1 MKRRQERTQLTEAHK
16 KKIYLFAIIVALIFI
31 AAVGYLVGKPMV
43 EFVREPERFR
53 AWVDSS
59 GFVSRVIF
67 VGMVIFQL
75 IIALIPGEPLEMGA
89 GYAFGAWEG
98 TILCIIG
105 CVIGSA
111 LVFLFVRRFGVKLV
125 EVFFPREKIRSLRF
139 LQDSRRLNLL
149 TFIVFF
155 IPGTPKDLLS
165 YFIGLTDMKL
175 GTWLLITAVARIPS
189 IVTSTVTGDAL
200 GLKDYQFAL
209 IAFGVTLALSLAGIL
224 VYRRLSARRHPTAK
238 EGSYAQRH
246 TDRPT
251 DRNAAHPQNR
261 RTRGCGGRVSRT
273 VRQLQGQDRP
283 FPLEYIESGR

>member
-1 MKRRQERTQLTEAHK
+1 MKRKRERAQLTEAHK

-89 GYAFGAWEG
+89 GYAFGAVEG

-175 GTWLLITAVARIPS
+175 GTWLCITAVARIPS

-224 VYRRLSARRHPTAK
+224 VYRRLSARRHPN
-238 EGSYAQRH
+238 G
-246 TDRPT
+246 
-251 DRNAAHPQNR
+251 
-261 RTRGCGGRVSRT
+261 
-273 VRQLQGQDRP
+273 
-283 FPLEYIESGR
+283 

>member
-1 MKRRQERTQLTEAHK
+1 MSKERQRPEITEAHK
-16 KKIYLFAIIVALIFI
+16 KKIYLIAIIVALVFVGV
-31 AAVGYLVGKPMV
+31 VGYLVGKPMI

-59 GFVSRVIF
+59 GFASRVIF
-67 VGMVIFQL
+67 VGMVVFQL

-89 GYAFGAWEG
+89 GYAFGAVEG

-139 LQDSRRLNLL
+139 LQDSRRLDLL

-175 GTWLLITAVARIPS
+175 GTWLFITAVARIPS

-209 IAFGVTLALSLAGIL
+209 IAFGVTLALSLVGIL
-224 VYRRLSARRHPTAK
+224 VYRRLSARRHPN
-238 EGSYAQRH
+238 G
-246 TDRPT
+246 
-251 DRNAAHPQNR
+251 
-261 RTRGCGGRVSRT
+261 
-273 VRQLQGQDRP
+273 
-283 FPLEYIESGR
+283 

>member
-16 KKIYLFAIIVALIFI
+16 KKIYLFAIVVALLFI

-89 GYAFGAWEG
+89 GYAFGAVEG

-175 GTWLLITAVARIPS
+175 GTWLFITAVARIPS

-224 VYRRLSARRHPTAK
+224 VYRRLSARRHPN
-238 EGSYAQRH
+238 G
-246 TDRPT
+246 
-251 DRNAAHPQNR
+251 
-261 RTRGCGGRVSRT
+261 
-273 VRQLQGQDRP
+273 
-283 FPLEYIESGR
+283 

>member
-31 AAVGYLVGKPMV
+31 GAVGYLVGKPMV
-43 EFVREPERFR
+43 DFVREPERFR

-67 VGMVIFQL
+67 VGMVVFQL

-89 GYAFGAWEG
+89 GYAFGAVEG

-125 EVFFPREKIRSLRF
+125 EVFFPREKIRSMRF

-175 GTWLLITAVARIPS
+175 GTWLCITAVARIPS

-209 IAFGVTLALSLAGIL
+209 IAFGVTLALSLLGIL
-224 VYRRLSARRHPTAK
+224 VYRRLSARRHPN
-238 EGSYAQRH
+238 G
-246 TDRPT
+246 
-251 DRNAAHPQNR
+251 
-261 RTRGCGGRVSRT
+261 
-273 VRQLQGQDRP
+273 
-283 FPLEYIESGR
+283 

>member
-1 MKRRQERTQLTEAHK
+1 MKRRRERAQLTEAHK
-16 KKIYLFAIIVALIFI
+16 KKIYLFAIVVALLFI

-59 GFVSRVIF
+59 GFVSRVVF
-67 VGMVIFQL
+67 VGMVVFQL

-89 GYAFGAWEG
+89 GYAFGAVEG

-139 LQDSRRLNLL
+139 LQDSRRLDLL

-224 VYRRLSARRHPTAK
+224 VYRRLSARRHPN
-238 EGSYAQRH
+238 G
-246 TDRPT
+246 
-251 DRNAAHPQNR
+251 
-261 RTRGCGGRVSRT
+261 
-273 VRQLQGQDRP
+273 
-283 FPLEYIESGR
+283 

>member
-16 KKIYLFAIIVALIFI
+16 KKIYLFAIVVALIFI
-31 AAVGYLVGKPMV
+31 GAVGYLVGKPMV

-67 VGMVIFQL
+67 VGMVVFQL

-89 GYAFGAWEG
+89 GYAFGAVEG
-98 TILCIIG
+98 TLLCILG

-125 EVFFPREKIRSLRF
+125 EVFFSREKIRSLRF

-175 GTWLLITAVARIPS
+175 GTWLFITAVARIPS

-209 IAFGVTLALSLAGIL
+209 IAFGVTLALSLLGIL
-224 VYRRLSARRHPTAK
+224 VYRRLSARRHPN
-238 EGSYAQRH
+238 G
-246 TDRPT
+246 
-251 DRNAAHPQNR
+251 
-261 RTRGCGGRVSRT
+261 
-273 VRQLQGQDRP
+273 
-283 FPLEYIESGR
+283 

>member
-1 MKRRQERTQLTEAHK
+1 MKRRRERMQLTEAHK

-31 AAVGYLVGKPMV
+31 AAVGYLVGKPMI

-98 TILCIIG
+98 TILCIIC

-224 VYRRLSARRHPTAK
+224 VYRRLSARRHPN
-238 EGSYAQRH
+238 G
-246 TDRPT
+246 
-251 DRNAAHPQNR
+251 
-261 RTRGCGGRVSRT
+261 
-273 VRQLQGQDRP
+273 
-283 FPLEYIESGR
+283 

>member
-1 MKRRQERTQLTEAHK
+1 MKRKRERAQLTEAHK
-16 KKIYLFAIIVALIFI
+16 KKIYLFAIVVALLFI

-43 EFVREPERFR
+43 DFVREPERFR

-67 VGMVIFQL
+67 VGMVVFQL
-75 IIALIPGEPLEMGA
+75 VIALIPGEPLEMGA
-89 GYAFGAWEG
+89 GYAFGAVEG
-98 TILCIIG
+98 TILCIAG
-105 CVIGSA
+105 CVVGSA

-139 LQDSRRLNLL
+139 LQDSRRLDLL

-209 IAFGVTLALSLAGIL
+209 IAFGVTLALSLLGIL
-224 VYRRLSARRHPTAK
+224 VYRRLSARRHPN
-238 EGSYAQRH
+238 G
-246 TDRPT
+246 
-251 DRNAAHPQNR
+251 
-261 RTRGCGGRVSRT
+261 
-273 VRQLQGQDRP
+273 
-283 FPLEYIESGR
+283 

>member
-31 AAVGYLVGKPMV
+31 GAVGYLVGKPMV
-43 EFVREPERFR
+43 EFVREPERLR

-59 GFVSRVIF
+59 GFVSRVVF
-67 VGMVIFQL
+67 VGMVVFQL

-175 GTWLLITAVARIPS
+175 GTWLCITAVARIPS

-224 VYRRLSARRHPTAK
+224 VYRRLSARRHPN
-238 EGSYAQRH
+238 G
-246 TDRPT
+246 
-251 DRNAAHPQNR
+251 
-261 RTRGCGGRVSRT
+261 
-273 VRQLQGQDRP
+273 
-283 FPLEYIESGR
+283 

>member
-1 MKRRQERTQLTEAHK
+1 MKRRRERMQLTEAHK

-31 AAVGYLVGKPMV
+31 AAVGYLVGKPMI
-43 EFVREPERFR
+43 EFMREPERFR

-67 VGMVIFQL
+67 VGMVVFQL

-224 VYRRLSARRHPTAK
+224 VYRRLSARRHPN
-238 EGSYAQRH
+238 G
-246 TDRPT
+246 
-251 DRNAAHPQNR
+251 
-261 RTRGCGGRVSRT
+261 
-273 VRQLQGQDRP
+273 
-283 FPLEYIESGR
+283 

>member
-1 MKRRQERTQLTEAHK
+1 MKRKRERAQLTEAHK
-16 KKIYLFAIIVALIFI
+16 KKIYLFAIVVALLFI

-67 VGMVIFQL
+67 VGMVVFQL

-89 GYAFGAWEG
+89 GYAFGAVEG

-175 GTWLLITAVARIPS
+175 GTWLCITAVARIPS

-224 VYRRLSARRHPTAK
+224 VYRRLSARRHPN
-238 EGSYAQRH
+238 G
-246 TDRPT
+246 
-251 DRNAAHPQNR
+251 
-261 RTRGCGGRVSRT
+261 
-273 VRQLQGQDRP
+273 
-283 FPLEYIESGR
+283 

>member
-1 MKRRQERTQLTEAHK
+1 MKRRQERAQLTEAHK

-59 GFVSRVIF
+59 GFASRVIF
-67 VGMVIFQL
+67 VGMVVFQL

-89 GYAFGAWEG
+89 GYAFGAVEG

-175 GTWLLITAVARIPS
+175 GTWLCITAVARIPS

-209 IAFGVTLALSLAGIL
+209 IAFGVTLALSLLGIL
-224 VYRRLSARRHPTAK
+224 VYRRLSARRHPN
-238 EGSYAQRH
+238 G
-246 TDRPT
+246 
-251 DRNAAHPQNR
+251 
-261 RTRGCGGRVSRT
+261 
-273 VRQLQGQDRP
+273 
-283 FPLEYIESGR
+283 

>member
-1 MKRRQERTQLTEAHK
+1 MKRKRERAQLTEAHK
-16 KKIYLFAIIVALIFI
+16 KKIYLFAIVVALLFI

-59 GFVSRVIF
+59 GFMSRVIF
-67 VGMVIFQL
+67 VGMVVFQL
-75 IIALIPGEPLEMGA
+75 VIALIPGEPLEMGA

-200 GLKDYQFAL
+200 GLKNYQFAL
-209 IAFGVTLALSLAGIL
+209 IAFGVTLALSLLGIL
-224 VYRRLSARRHPTAK
+224 VYRRLSARRHPN
-238 EGSYAQRH
+238 G
-246 TDRPT
+246 
-251 DRNAAHPQNR
+251 
-261 RTRGCGGRVSRT
+261 
-273 VRQLQGQDRP
+273 
-283 FPLEYIESGR
+283 

>member
-16 KKIYLFAIIVALIFI
+16 KKIYLFTIIVALIFI
-31 AAVGYLVGKPMV
+31 GAVGYLVGKPMV

-67 VGMVIFQL
+67 VGMVVFQL

-89 GYAFGAWEG
+89 GYAFGAVEG

-175 GTWLLITAVARIPS
+175 GTWLCITAVARIPS

-209 IAFGVTLALSLAGIL
+209 IAFGVTLALSLLGIL
-224 VYRRLSARRHPTAK
+224 VYRRLSARRHPN
-238 EGSYAQRH
+238 G
-246 TDRPT
+246 
-251 DRNAAHPQNR
+251 
-261 RTRGCGGRVSRT
+261 
-273 VRQLQGQDRP
+273 
-283 FPLEYIESGR
+283 

>member
-31 AAVGYLVGKPMV
+31 AAVGYLVGKPMI
-43 EFVREPERFR
+43 EFVREPESFR

-67 VGMVIFQL
+67 VGMVVFQL

-89 GYAFGAWEG
+89 GYAFGAVEG

-209 IAFGVTLALSLAGIL
+209 IAFGVTLALSLLGIL
-224 VYRRLSARRHPTAK
+224 VYRRLSARRHPN
-238 EGSYAQRH
+238 G
-246 TDRPT
+246 
-251 DRNAAHPQNR
+251 
-261 RTRGCGGRVSRT
+261 
-273 VRQLQGQDRP
+273 
-283 FPLEYIESGR
+283 

>member
-1 MKRRQERTQLTEAHK
+1 MKRRRERAQLTEAHK

-31 AAVGYLVGKPMV
+31 GAVGYLVGKPMV

-67 VGMVIFQL
+67 VGMVVFQL

-175 GTWLLITAVARIPS
+175 GTWLCITAVARIPS

-224 VYRRLSARRHPTAK
+224 VYRRLSARRHPN
-238 EGSYAQRH
+238 G
-246 TDRPT
+246 
-251 DRNAAHPQNR
+251 
-261 RTRGCGGRVSRT
+261 
-273 VRQLQGQDRP
+273 
-283 FPLEYIESGR
+283 

>member
-1 MKRRQERTQLTEAHK
+1 MKRRQERAQLTEAHK
-16 KKIYLFAIIVALIFI
+16 KKIYLFAIVVALIFI
-31 AAVGYLVGKPMV
+31 GAVGYLVGKPMI

-67 VGMVIFQL
+67 VGMVVFQL

-89 GYAFGAWEG
+89 GYAFGAVEG

-175 GTWLLITAVARIPS
+175 GTWLFITAVARIPS

-224 VYRRLSARRHPTAK
+224 VYRRLSARRHPN
-238 EGSYAQRH
+238 G
-246 TDRPT
+246 
-251 DRNAAHPQNR
+251 
-261 RTRGCGGRVSRT
+261 
-273 VRQLQGQDRP
+273 
-283 FPLEYIESGR
+283 

>member
-1 MKRRQERTQLTEAHK
+1 MKRRRERMQLTEAHK

-31 AAVGYLVGKPMV
+31 GAVGYLVGKPMV

-67 VGMVIFQL
+67 VGMVVFQL

-89 GYAFGAWEG
+89 GYAFGAVEG

-209 IAFGVTLALSLAGIL
+209 IAFGVTLALSLLGIL
-224 VYRRLSARRHPTAK
+224 VYRRLSARRHPN
-238 EGSYAQRH
+238 G
-246 TDRPT
+246 
-251 DRNAAHPQNR
+251 
-261 RTRGCGGRVSRT
+261 
-273 VRQLQGQDRP
+273 
-283 FPLEYIESGR
+283 

>member
-1 MKRRQERTQLTEAHK
+1 MKRRRERAQLTEAHK
-16 KKIYLFAIIVALIFI
+16 KKIYLFAIVVALLFI

-53 AWVDSS
+53 AWVDAA
-59 GFVSRVIF
+59 GVWGRVAF

-75 IIALIPGEPLEMGA
+75 IIALSPGEPLEMGA
-89 GYAFGAWEG
+89 GYAFGAVEG

-139 LQDSRRLNLL
+139 LQDSRRLDLL

-175 GTWLLITAVARIPS
+175 GTWLFITAVARIPS

-224 VYRRLSARRHPTAK
+224 VYRRLSARRHPN
-238 EGSYAQRH
+238 G
-246 TDRPT
+246 
-251 DRNAAHPQNR
+251 
-261 RTRGCGGRVSRT
+261 
-273 VRQLQGQDRP
+273 
-283 FPLEYIESGR
+283 

>member
-1 MKRRQERTQLTEAHK
+1 MKRKRERAQLTEAHK
-16 KKIYLFAIIVALIFI
+16 KKIYLFAIVVALLFI

-67 VGMVIFQL
+67 VGMVVFQL
-75 IIALIPGEPLEMGA
+75 VIALIPGEPLEMGA
-89 GYAFGAWEG
+89 GYAFGAVEG

-175 GTWLLITAVARIPS
+175 GTWLFITAVARIPS

-209 IAFGVTLALSLAGIL
+209 IAFGVTLLLSLVGIL
-224 VYRRLSARRHPTAK
+224 VYRRLSARRHPN
-238 EGSYAQRH
+238 G
-246 TDRPT
+246 
-251 DRNAAHPQNR
+251 
-261 RTRGCGGRVSRT
+261 
-273 VRQLQGQDRP
+273 
-283 FPLEYIESGR
+283 

>member
-1 MKRRQERTQLTEAHK
+1 MAFREGRELTERGK
-16 KKIYLFAIIVALIFI
+16 KLI
-31 AAVGYLVGKPMV
+31 AAAAIAVFILLTCAVAWFVGRQLLA
-43 EFVREPERFR
+43 FVSEPERFR

-89 GYAFGAWEG
+89 GYAFGAVEG

-175 GTWLLITAVARIPS
+175 GTWLCITAVARIPS

-209 IAFGVTLALSLAGIL
+209 IAFGVTLALSLLGIL
-224 VYRRLSARRHPTAK
+224 VYRRLSARRHPN
-238 EGSYAQRH
+238 G
-246 TDRPT
+246 
-251 DRNAAHPQNR
+251 
-261 RTRGCGGRVSRT
+261 
-273 VRQLQGQDRP
+273 
-283 FPLEYIESGR
+283 

>member
-1 MKRRQERTQLTEAHK
+1 MKRRQERAQLTEAHK

-31 AAVGYLVGKPMV
+31 GAVGYLVGKPMV

-67 VGMVIFQL
+67 VGMVVFQL

-89 GYAFGAWEG
+89 GYAFGAVEG

-224 VYRRLSARRHPTAK
+224 VYRRLSARRHPN
-238 EGSYAQRH
+238 G
-246 TDRPT
+246 
-251 DRNAAHPQNR
+251 
-261 RTRGCGGRVSRT
+261 
-273 VRQLQGQDRP
+273 
-283 FPLEYIESGR
+283 

>member
-1 MKRRQERTQLTEAHK
+1 MKRKRERAQLTEAHK
-16 KKIYLFAIIVALIFI
+16 KKIYLFAIVVALLFI

-59 GFVSRVIF
+59 GFVSRVVF
-67 VGMVIFQL
+67 VGMVVFQL

-89 GYAFGAWEG
+89 GYAFGALEG

-175 GTWLLITAVARIPS
+175 GTWLCITAVARIPS

-224 VYRRLSARRHPTAK
+224 VYRRLSARRHPN
-238 EGSYAQRH
+238 G
-246 TDRPT
+246 
-251 DRNAAHPQNR
+251 
-261 RTRGCGGRVSRT
+261 
-273 VRQLQGQDRP
+273 
-283 FPLEYIESGR
+283 

>member
-1 MKRRQERTQLTEAHK
+1 MKRKRERAQLTEAHK
-16 KKIYLFAIIVALIFI
+16 KKIYLFAIVVALLVI

-59 GFVSRVIF
+59 GFMSRVIF
-67 VGMVIFQL
+67 VGMVVFQL
-75 IIALIPGEPLEMGA
+75 VIALIPGEPLEMGA
-89 GYAFGAWEG
+89 GYAFGAVEG

-175 GTWLLITAVARIPS
+175 GTWLFITAVARIPS

-200 GLKDYQFAL
+200 GLKNYQFAI
-209 IAFGVTLALSLAGIL
+209 IAFGATLLLSLVGIL
-224 VYRRLSARRHPTAK
+224 VYRRLSARRHPN
-238 EGSYAQRH
+238 G
-246 TDRPT
+246 
-251 DRNAAHPQNR
+251 
-261 RTRGCGGRVSRT
+261 
-273 VRQLQGQDRP
+273 
-283 FPLEYIESGR
+283 

>member
-1 MKRRQERTQLTEAHK
+1 MKRKRERAQLTEAHK
-16 KKIYLFAIIVALIFI
+16 KKIYLFAIVVALLFI

-67 VGMVIFQL
+67 VGMVVFQL

-209 IAFGVTLALSLAGIL
+209 IAFGVTLALSLLGIL
-224 VYRRLSARRHPTAK
+224 VYRRLSARRHPN
-238 EGSYAQRH
+238 G
-246 TDRPT
+246 
-251 DRNAAHPQNR
+251 
-261 RTRGCGGRVSRT
+261 
-273 VRQLQGQDRP
+273 
-283 FPLEYIESGR
+283 

>member
-31 AAVGYLVGKPMV
+31 AAVGYLVGKPMI
-43 EFVREPERFR
+43 EFVREPESFR

-67 VGMVIFQL
+67 VGMVVFQL

-89 GYAFGAWEG
+89 GYAFGAVEG

-125 EVFFPREKIRSLRF
+125 EVFFPREKVRSLRF

-224 VYRRLSARRHPTAK
+224 VYRRLSARRHPN
-238 EGSYAQRH
+238 G
-246 TDRPT
+246 
-251 DRNAAHPQNR
+251 
-261 RTRGCGGRVSRT
+261 
-273 VRQLQGQDRP
+273 
-283 FPLEYIESGR
+283 

>member
-1 MKRRQERTQLTEAHK
+1 MKRRQERAQLTEAHK
-16 KKIYLFAIIVALIFI
+16 KKIYLFAIVVALIFI
-31 AAVGYLVGKPMV
+31 AAVGYLVGKPMI

-67 VGMVIFQL
+67 VGMVVFQL

-89 GYAFGAWEG
+89 GYAFGAVEG

-175 GTWLLITAVARIPS
+175 GTWLFITAVARIPS

-209 IAFGVTLALSLAGIL
+209 IAFGVTLALSLLGIL
-224 VYRRLSARRHPTAK
+224 VYRRLSARRHPN
-238 EGSYAQRH
+238 G
-246 TDRPT
+246 
-251 DRNAAHPQNR
+251 
-261 RTRGCGGRVSRT
+261 
-273 VRQLQGQDRP
+273 
-283 FPLEYIESGR
+283 

>member
-67 VGMVIFQL
+67 VGMVVFQL

-89 GYAFGAWEG
+89 GYAFGAVEG

-111 LVFLFVRRFGVKLV
+111 LVFLFVRRVGVKLV
-125 EVFFPREKIRSLRF
+125 EVFFPREKIRSLRV

-175 GTWLLITAVARIPS
+175 GTWLCITAVARIPS

-224 VYRRLSARRHPTAK
+224 VYRRLSARRHPN
-238 EGSYAQRH
+238 G
-246 TDRPT
+246 
-251 DRNAAHPQNR
+251 
-261 RTRGCGGRVSRT
+261 
-273 VRQLQGQDRP
+273 
-283 FPLEYIESGR
+283 

>member
-31 AAVGYLVGKPMV
+31 GAVGYLVGKPMV

-67 VGMVIFQL
+67 VGMVVFQL

-139 LQDSRRLNLL
+139 LQDSRRFNLL

-224 VYRRLSARRHPTAK
+224 VYRRLSARRHPN
-238 EGSYAQRH
+238 G
-246 TDRPT
+246 
-251 DRNAAHPQNR
+251 
-261 RTRGCGGRVSRT
+261 
-273 VRQLQGQDRP
+273 
-283 FPLEYIESGR
+283 

>member
-1 MKRRQERTQLTEAHK
+1 MKRRQERAQLTEAHK
-16 KKIYLFAIIVALIFI
+16 KKIYLFAIVVALIFI

-59 GFVSRVIF
+59 GFASRVIF
-67 VGMVIFQL
+67 VGMVVFQL

-89 GYAFGAWEG
+89 GYAFGAVEG

-175 GTWLLITAVARIPS
+175 GTWLCITAVARIPS

-209 IAFGVTLALSLAGIL
+209 IAFGVTLALSLLGIL
-224 VYRRLSARRHPTAK
+224 VYRRLSARRHPN
-238 EGSYAQRH
+238 G
-246 TDRPT
+246 
-251 DRNAAHPQNR
+251 
-261 RTRGCGGRVSRT
+261 
-273 VRQLQGQDRP
+273 
-283 FPLEYIESGR
+283 

>member
-16 KKIYLFAIIVALIFI
+16 KKIYLFAIVVALIFI
-31 AAVGYLVGKPMV
+31 GAVGYLVGKPMV

-59 GFVSRVIF
+59 GFVSRVVF
-67 VGMVIFQL
+67 VGMVVFQL

-89 GYAFGAWEG
+89 GYAFGAVEG

-175 GTWLLITAVARIPS
+175 GTWLCITAVARIPS

-209 IAFGVTLALSLAGIL
+209 IAFGVTLALSLLGIL
-224 VYRRLSARRHPTAK
+224 VYRRLSARRHPN
-238 EGSYAQRH
+238 G
-246 TDRPT
+246 
-251 DRNAAHPQNR
+251 
-261 RTRGCGGRVSRT
+261 
-273 VRQLQGQDRP
+273 
-283 FPLEYIESGR
+283 

>member
-1 MKRRQERTQLTEAHK
+1 MKRRQERAQLTEAHK

-31 AAVGYLVGKPMV
+31 GAVGYLVGKPMV

-67 VGMVIFQL
+67 VGMVVFQL

-89 GYAFGAWEG
+89 GYAFGAVEG

-175 GTWLLITAVARIPS
+175 GTWLFITAVARIPS

-224 VYRRLSARRHPTAK
+224 VYRRLSARRHPN
-238 EGSYAQRH
+238 G
-246 TDRPT
+246 
-251 DRNAAHPQNR
+251 
-261 RTRGCGGRVSRT
+261 
-273 VRQLQGQDRP
+273 
-283 FPLEYIESGR
+283 

>member
-16 KKIYLFAIIVALIFI
+16 KKIYLFAITVALIFI
-31 AAVGYLVGKPMV
+31 GAVGYLVGKPMV

-59 GFVSRVIF
+59 GFVSRVVF
-67 VGMVIFQL
+67 VGMVVFQL

-224 VYRRLSARRHPTAK
+224 VYRRLSARRHPN
-238 EGSYAQRH
+238 G
-246 TDRPT
+246 
-251 DRNAAHPQNR
+251 
-261 RTRGCGGRVSRT
+261 
-273 VRQLQGQDRP
+273 
-283 FPLEYIESGR
+283 

>member
-1 MKRRQERTQLTEAHK
+1 MKRRQERAQLTEAHK
-16 KKIYLFAIIVALIFI
+16 KKIYLFAIVVALLFI

-43 EFVREPERFR
+43 DFVREPERFR
-53 AWVDSS
+53 AWVDAA
-59 GFVSRVIF
+59 GVWGR

-89 GYAFGAWEG
+89 GYAFGAVEG
-98 TILCIIG
+98 TILCIAG
-105 CVIGSA
+105 CVVGSA

-200 GLKDYQFAL
+200 GLKNYQFAI
-209 IAFGVTLALSLAGIL
+209 IAFGATLLLSLVGIL
-224 VYRRLSARRHPTAK
+224 VYRRLSARRHPN
-238 EGSYAQRH
+238 G
-246 TDRPT
+246 
-251 DRNAAHPQNR
+251 
-261 RTRGCGGRVSRT
+261 
-273 VRQLQGQDRP
+273 
-283 FPLEYIESGR
+283 

>member
-31 AAVGYLVGKPMV
+31 AAVGYLVGKPMI

-67 VGMVIFQL
+67 VGMVVFQL

-139 LQDSRRLNLL
+139 LQDSRRLDLL

-175 GTWLLITAVARIPS
+175 GTWLFITAVARIPS

-209 IAFGVTLALSLAGIL
+209 IAFGVTLALSLVGIL
-224 VYRRLSARRHPTAK
+224 VYRRLSARRHPN
-238 EGSYAQRH
+238 G
-246 TDRPT
+246 
-251 DRNAAHPQNR
+251 
-261 RTRGCGGRVSRT
+261 
-273 VRQLQGQDRP
+273 
-283 FPLEYIESGR
+283 

>member
-16 KKIYLFAIIVALIFI
+16 KKIYLFTIIVALIFI
-31 AAVGYLVGKPMV
+31 AAVGYLVGKPMI

-67 VGMVIFQL
+67 VGMVVFQL

-89 GYAFGAWEG
+89 GYAFGAVEG

-175 GTWLLITAVARIPS
+175 GTWLFITAVARIPS

-224 VYRRLSARRHPTAK
+224 VYRRLSARRHPN
-238 EGSYAQRH
+238 G
-246 TDRPT
+246 
-251 DRNAAHPQNR
+251 
-261 RTRGCGGRVSRT
+261 
-273 VRQLQGQDRP
+273 
-283 FPLEYIESGR
+283 